1 MRPVHIGCSG
11 WNYRDWRGLVYP
23 QGLSQSRWL
32 EHYATMFDTVEVN
45 ATFYRLPTRE
55 TVAHWVEATPE
66 RFVFSIK
73 ASRYL
78 THIKRLSRV
87 GEGTARLAEL
97 LEPLLQ
103 QQNIGDHC
111 CGSSGGASTATT
123 SGSPRRS
130 TSSRRVAPLHRVP
143 PPELVQAP
151 VYELLREHR
160 VALVIGDD
168 PSRPF
173 QTHERTADW
182 TYVRLH
188 RGARPAGQLLAGRA
202 RDLAAPDRRLAPGDR
217 GLRLRQQRP
226 GGVRGAQRGL
236 ASRPP
241 RPGAVK

>member
-87 GEGTARLAEL
+87 G
-97 LEPLLQ
+97 
-103 QQNIGDHC
+103 GD
-111 CGSSGGASTATT
+111 
-123 SGSPRRS
+123 GSPRGAARAAARN
-130 TSSRRVAPLHRVP
+130 TEDGPCAGSSRELPPRRRAARRGARPAPRRVAPLHRVP
-143 PPELVQAP
+143 PPSWFKRRYTSCFAS
-151 VYELLREHR
+151 
-160 VALVIGDD
+160 IG
-168 PSRPF
+168 SR
-173 QTHERTADW
+173 W
-182 TYVRLH
+182 
-188 RGARPAGQLLAGRA
+188 
-202 RDLAAPDRRLAPGDR
+202 
-217 GLRLRQQRP
+217 
-226 GGVRGAQRGL
+226 
-236 ASRPP
+236 
-241 RPGAVK
+241 